1 MEKDKNF
8 ILAEKFLSIIQE
20 NESLLRE
27 TRESFDKK
35 LMDIILVIQ
44 DLKKETEKIA
54 ESIISIKGD
63 HDELIILKINN
74 IQLLRDIDALHE
86 KHRNY
91 EKELQNLRDWK
102 TKTMVYVSGVAV
114 LISFVTAVL
123 LKKVF

>member
-114 LISFVTAVL
+114 LISFITAVL